1 MAPGEEEVI
10 SGIADA
16 VIAPRLTNKS
26 VAVLPASVVDGVI
39 INLAVGVS
47 LIVSWPAPIPI

>member
-16 VIAPRLTNKS
+16 EIAPRLTNKS

-39 INLAVGVS
+39 INLAVGLS
-47 LIVSWPAPIPI
+47 LIMLVLAPIAA